1 MIPYGRQ
8 TVDEDDIQSVLQV
21 LKGDFLTQG
30 PAVAEFEKALC
41 DYTGA
46 KFAVAVSSGTTA
58 LHLAYLAAGIG
69 EDDELITTPNTFVAT
84 SNMMIICG
92 AKPVFCDIRLDTYNI
107 DEEKT
112 EALISP
118 KTKAIAA
125 VDFAG
130 QPCEWRRLREIA
142 DKHNLILIDD
152 AAHSLGANYK
162 GVKAGKLADL
172 STLSFHPVKSIT
184 TGEGG
189 AILTDDEAMYKK
201 MKSLRSHGVAKNEKG
216 FNVMTE
222 MGFNYR
228 LTDFQCVLGA
238 SQMKKLDSFVQKRR
252 ALVEI
257 YKKELSNVDG
267 IILPTEIEGNFSSWH
282 IFVIRVKNPD
292 KRYALHEYLKT
303 KDIQSNFHYPCVYGH
318 PYYRQNGYAGTT
330 LPNADLYEKTSLT
343 IPLYPTL
350 READVRGI
358 CDSIKSFFQ

>member
-8 TVDEDDIQSVLQV
+8 SIDEDDMQAVLKV

-41 DYTGA
+41 DHTGA
-46 KFAVAVSSGTTA
+46 KFAVTVSNGTAA

-69 EDDELITTPNTFVAT
+69 EGDEVITTPNTFVAT
-84 SNMMIICG
+84 SNMLILCG

-107 DEEKT
+107 DEEKI
-112 EALISP
+112 EALITP
-118 KTKAIAA
+118 KTKAIVA

-130 QPCEWRRLREIA
+130 QPCEWNRLREIS

-152 AAHSLGANYK
+152 AAHALGANYK
-162 GVKAGKLADL
+162 VAKAGTLADL

-189 AILTDDEAMYKK
+189 AILTDNEAMHKK
-201 MKSLRSHGVAKNEKG
+201 MKSQRSHGVAKNEQG

-228 LTDFQCVLGA
+228 ITDFQCALGA
-238 SQMKKLDSFVQKRR
+238 SQLKKLDSFVQKRR

-257 YKKELSNVDG
+257 YKKELSNVEQ
-267 IILPTEIEGNFSSWH
+267 IILPSEVEGNFSSWH
-282 IFVIRVKNPD
+282 IFVIRVNDAD
-292 KRYALHEYLKT
+292 KRYALHEFLKA
-303 KDIQSNFHYPCVYGH
+303 KGIGSNFHYPCVYGH
-318 PYYRQNGYAGTT
+318 PYYRQHGFADIA

-343 IPLYPTL
+343 IPLYPNLSETEVL
-350 READVRGI
+350 SVCEA
-358 CDSIKSFFQ
+358 IKSFFK

>member
-8 TVDEDDIQSVLQV
+8 SIDEDDIQAVLKV

-46 KFAVAVSSGTTA
+46 KFAVAVSNGTAA

-69 EDDELITTPNTFVAT
+69 EGDEVITTPNTFVAT
-84 SNMMIICG
+84 SNMIIVCG

-107 DEEKT
+107 DEAKI
-112 EALISP
+112 EALITH
-118 KTKAIAA
+118 KTKAIVA

-130 QPCEWRRLREIA
+130 QPCDWVRLREIS

-152 AAHSLGANYK
+152 AAHALGASRN
-162 GVKAGKLADL
+162 GAKARTFADL

-189 AILTDDEAMYKK
+189 AILTDDEAMFDK
-201 MKSLRSHGVAKNEKG
+201 MKSQRSHGVAKNEQG

-228 LTDFQCVLGA
+228 ITDFQCALGA
-238 SQMKKLDSFVQKRR
+238 SQLKKLHGFIAKRR

-257 YKKELSNVDG
+257 YQRELANIDG
-267 IILPTEIEGNFSSWH
+267 IILPKEAEGNFSSWH
-282 IFVIRVKNPD
+282 IFVIRVNDAD
-292 KRYALHEYLKT
+292 KRYALHEFLKA
-303 KDIQSNFHYPCVYGH
+303 KGIGSNFHYPCVYGH
-318 PYYRQNGYAGTT
+318 PYYRQNGYAETA

-343 IPLYPTL
+343 IPLYPNLSEAEVL
-350 READVRGI
+350 RI
-358 CDSIKSFFQ
+358 CDAIKSFFK